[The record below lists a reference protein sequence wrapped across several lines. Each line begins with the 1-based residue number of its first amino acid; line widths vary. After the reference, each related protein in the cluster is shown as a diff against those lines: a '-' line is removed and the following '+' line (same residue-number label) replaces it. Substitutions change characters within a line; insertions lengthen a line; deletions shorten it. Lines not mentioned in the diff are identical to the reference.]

1 MTKVWVKRGERV
13 EAEGGKREV
22 VEVIDQTGVKVVEGE
37 KRKAEMQVLIRTW
50 ASTTWRW
57 SGSWRCG

>member
-1 MTKVWVKRGERV
+1 MTLRRFGLRGGRGWREK
-13 EAEGGKREV
+13 GEV

>member
-1 MTKVWVKRGERV
+1 MEG
-13 EAEGGKREV
+13 EGGKREV